1 MLGPGGE
8 GESDRWGLEGM
19 LTVGGG
25 GLGGQAVPRPQ
36 GKWGSLGVAT
46 CSLEEMLPWYLLPAV
61 LGCPLLLPPTPFR
74 RLYRDRSSFQNSEI
88 FKSHCYYIFL
98 ILLQFF

>member
-25 GLGGQAVPRPQ
+25 GVGGAGRASTT
-36 GKWGSLGVAT
+36 GKVGKFGGSHL
-46 CSLEEMLPWYLLPAV
+46 
-61 LGCPLLLPPTPFR
+61 
-74 RLYRDRSSFQNSEI
+74 
-88 FKSHCYYIFL
+88 
-98 ILLQFF
+98 